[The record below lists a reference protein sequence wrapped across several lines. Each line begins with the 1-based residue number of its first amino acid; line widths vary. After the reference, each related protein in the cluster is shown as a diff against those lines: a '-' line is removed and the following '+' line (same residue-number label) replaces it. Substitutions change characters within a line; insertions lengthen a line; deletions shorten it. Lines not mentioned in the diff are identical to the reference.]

1 MRYKNKIHH
10 TKQSMSFAENLK
22 LIRKER
28 NITQEELA
36 ELLNVSRQA
45 VSKWESGNGY
55 PETEKLLIISR
66 ELKVS
71 LDYLLNEESNVCQE
85 EKETPKPVVYAPG
98 GKIAIPTFDNANV
111 IVCHAVKSSKIVAPA
126 KGEPHYLLLGV
137 DKVTFWGEH
146 TTILGWYATAESVQ
160 QEIREITEAI
170 SRGEGSYILKYAVDV
185 EFKGIFGQAR
195 IKQTSDN

>member
-1 MRYKNKIHH
+1 MYFCPDTSISKEK
-10 TKQSMSFAENLK
+10 MSFAENLK

-28 NITQEELA
+28 NITQEQLA
-36 ELLNVSRQA
+36 EMLNVSRQA

-55 PETEKLLIISR
+55 PETEKLLIISK

-71 LDYLLNEESNVCQE
+71 LDYLLNEESNISE
-85 EKETPKPVVYAPG
+85 EIKKEPKPVAYVPG

-111 IVCHAVKSSKIVAPA
+111 VVCHAVKSSKIVAPA
-126 KGEPHYLLLGV
+126 KEEPEYILLGI

-146 TTILGWYATAESVQ
+146 TTILGWYATAADVQ
-160 QEIREITEAI
+160 QEIKEITEAI
-170 SRGEGSYILKYAVDV
+170 GRGEGSYTLKYAVDV

-195 IKQTSDN
+195 MKKQI